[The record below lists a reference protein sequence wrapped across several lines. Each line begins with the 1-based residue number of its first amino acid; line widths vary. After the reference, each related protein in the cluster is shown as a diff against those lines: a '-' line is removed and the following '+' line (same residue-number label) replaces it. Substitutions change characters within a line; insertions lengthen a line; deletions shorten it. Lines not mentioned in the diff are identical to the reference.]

1 VQADKGEFA
10 PEGAIVCYL
19 FGRYCCA
26 NKFAGESDLFEEKTD
41 IAAHYP
47 IDEQRLVI
55 LFHRAPG
62 AKTVMQTTE
71 PSRSKRVRHLLTE
84 PGRPAVAG
92 RSRPTPRPAQHREQS
107 LPSTHS
113 EPAPWAG
120 AAWLRVVSAHRG

>member
-1 VQADKGEFA
+1 MQADKGEFA

-71 PSRSKRVRHLLTE
+71 PLALKTSAPL
-84 PGRPAVAG
+84 A
-92 RSRPTPRPAQHREQS
+92 HR
-107 LPSTHS
+107 
-113 EPAPWAG
+113 AG
-120 AAWLRVVSAHRG
+120 ATRSCRAI